1 MFKLHLSSINQK
13 PIQKY
18 LFFIGSKVMNTKTVK
33 PSFFSKIKALFSADK
48 NANKSGLANGFL
60 LFFTVITVFITPIC
74 PIKYLE
80 FLFTCSITG
89 IVVFAVLSLQET
101 SYYIKSFAVF
111 SLLIVWST
119 FLIKHTIFREVYR
132 AFNFF
137 FFLFL
142 VFSLIKQ
149 ISSIK
154 TVTFKVIVDSITG
167 YLLLGFAFSL
177 VVTLVSISIPH
188 SYNISINGD
197 LQTKFLEPIQNNIYY
212 TFMTFTTTGYGD
224 VTPTHRVSK
233 SLAVLISVSGQLYMT
248 IIIAILVGKYL
259 SFKKMEQNNL

>member
-1 MFKLHLSSINQK
+1 MFKLHLRSVNQK
-13 PIQKY
+13 PIQTY

-33 PSFFSKIKALFSADK
+33 PSFFSKFRALFLADK
-48 NANKSGLANGFL
+48 NANKSGFANGFL
-60 LFFTVITVFITPIC
+60 LFFTVITVFIIPIC

-119 FLIKHTIFREVYR
+119 FLIKHSFYRDLFR

-177 VVTLVSISIPH
+177 VVTVISISIPH
-188 SYNISINGD
+188 SYNITINGD
-197 LQTKFLEPIQNNIYY
+197 LHSKFLEPIQNNVYY

-224 VTPTHRVSK
+224 VTPTHPVSK

-248 IIIAILVGKYL
+248 IIIAMLVGKYL
-259 SFKKMEQNNL
+259 SYKKTEQSKL